1 MIIGLPKADTKDYVD
16 WFKPCVKALIDG
28 QLQKIKSTKEVMT
41 LWVQWKKS
49 VKLAI
54 ILDTKEVKDAP
65 DVMVNT
71 DDNYVRKETQL
82 NSFSR

>member
-1 MIIGLPKADTKDYVD
+1 
-16 WFKPCVKALIDG
+16 
-28 QLQKIKSTKEVMT
+28 MT

-54 ILDTKEVKDAP
+54 ILDTKAVKDAP